1 MQSSTQ
7 SGKDGTK
14 IPSIIRSRAVGGPRT
29 LLDTHVEKFS
39 PKRVSLT
46 KDKTEEVIEKL
57 GRDLHLGLRLA
68 DGEKSEDRLIVDP
81 GKQLHILPSN
91 SLRSLRGTFSRT
103 MTFIYKNNDFS
114 HVSF

>member
-14 IPSIIRSRAVGGPRT
+14 IPSIIRSRAVVGPRI
-29 LLDTHVEKFS
+29 LRDTHAEQFS
-39 PKRVSLT
+39 SKRVSLT
-46 KDKTEEVIEKL
+46 EDKTEEVIEKL

-91 SLRSLRGTFSRT
+91 PLHSLRVTFSRT

>member
-14 IPSIIRSRAVGGPRT
+14 IPSIIRSRAVAGSRT
-29 LLDTHVEKFS
+29 LRDTHAEKFS

-81 GKQLHILPSN
+81 GKQLNILPS
-91 SLRSLRGTFSRT
+91 SMGHVFSRT
-103 MTFIYKNNDFS
+103 TTFIYKNKDIS
-114 HVSF
+114 HFLF